1 MEIIKGGEAMTE
13 EQYSEQLPQQTEDH
27 PETLFQPKLAGFWV
41 RFWAYTIDL
50 IVIAS
55 IGGLVFKPIFRVF
68 DIPVTNPSFLFFS
81 TYKVTMLI
89 VLLLYFLLM
98 TKYLQ
103 QTVGKMILGIKVVKQ
118 TDTPFT
124 WSDLVFREV
133 IGRFI
138 SKLLVVPYLLVV
150 FTTKKEALHD
160 IFADTYVV
168 HESVYE
174 KKVDFE
180 YLKNSEAHQLQ
191 GEAEI

>member
-1 MEIIKGGEAMTE
+1 MIEEQHS
-13 EQYSEQLPQQTEDH
+13 EQYSQLTENH

-68 DIPVTNPSFLFFS
+68 DISVSNPSFLFFS

-103 QTVGKMILGIKVVKQ
+103 QTVGKMILGIKVVNQK
-118 TDTPFT
+118 DAPLT
-124 WSDLVFREV
+124 WSDLLFREV

-138 SKLLVVPYLLVV
+138 SKLLVFPYLLVA

-180 YLKNSEAHQLQ
+180 YLKNNEAHQLQ
-191 GEAEI
+191 GETEI